1 MAVKLSPA
9 NVDHL
14 LQVANGSATAH
25 TFNRTAEILQI
36 AQRAEARLAALG
48 IPLSKRKGATVVAL
62 SGARV
67 GNSYKFTRN
76 GTLVTLERAAT
87 VWKLRS
93 VHSCN
98 VHKEGGYKRVYLTAE
113 QDALAVANFRKSYMV
128 L

>member
-14 LQVANGSATAH
+14 LQVA
-25 TFNRTAEILQI
+25 
-36 AQRAEARLAALG
+36 
-48 IPLSKRKGATVVAL
+48 
-62 SGARV
+62 
-67 GNSYKFTRN
+67 N

-98 VHKEGGYKRVYLTAE
+98 VHKEGGFTLPQNKMHWLSPIFVNPTWYFKNVY
-113 QDALAVANFRKSYMV
+113 
-128 L
+128 